1 MGYLSLNLQ
10 LQAKSV
16 FIIGGGDV
24 ATRKT
29 AALLPTGALVTVV
42 APTLTYELIKLRD
55 SGEIVHLARKFQPGD
70 LAAVYLVIAATND
83 REVNSQVAAEATA
96 KGMLAEISDNP
107 SAGNVISPAIIRQGD
122 LSIAISTNGRAP
134 SLAAAIKRELTP
146 LFGDEY
152 AKTVQLLGS
161 IREKLLTDGAGS
173 TYNKQVLRE
182 LAEKL
187 PALFASQAFDEI
199 DRLLALTLGDDTNLA
214 TFDTKLRETT

>member
-1 MGYLSLNLQ
+1 MGYLALNIQ

-24 ATRKT
+24 ATRKI
-29 AALLPTGALVTVV
+29 AALLPAGAVVTVV
-42 APTLTYELIKLRD
+42 APTLTYGLIRLRD
-55 SGEIVHLARKFQPGD
+55 SGKIVHIARKFQPGD
-70 LAAVYLVIAATND
+70 LSAAYLVIAATND
-83 REVNSQVAAEATA
+83 REVNLQVAAEASA
-96 KGMLAEISDNP
+96 QGILAEITDNP
-107 SAGNVISPAIIRQGD
+107 AAGSVISPAVIHQGD

-152 AKTVQLLGS
+152 AKTIQLLGA

-187 PALFASQAFDEI
+187 PALFVSKAFDEI
-199 DRLLALTLGDDTNLA
+199 DRLLALSLGAGTNLA